1 MSARRLGAPCVH
13 PRERRDVTGV
23 AGLIARDRDEF
34 GRVERIAIDDPAGLG
49 EAEQVAVDAEIAVL
63 EHETRAALASG
74 EPNPNLLFDD
84 RRWPGVETWLS
95 MRTRAIALHPLH
107 AGAQVAM
114 LGDGLSSEAFDA
126 VEIDGTTA
134 RVLARRMQ
142 GESAADALAD
152 RYRAFIE
159 TRVSAPLRGLLAGSA
174 DGRAIRTRAEAATR
188 LIVEHAANE
197 KARRGLHV
205 VSLACG
211 AAEPI
216 ARVTGA
222 LTDAGVGIDAF
233 RLIDSDPF
241 ALGAAVQVMSLHQEE
256 ATVSPSCAD
265 LFDRRR
271 RRAIDLVE
279 LMDRPPDL
287 IEMLGLFEY
296 LPDRLAV
303 DFLVR
308 CRDAITRGGAVI
320 LANMLP
326 DRPQQT
332 FFQHLVQW
340 PRLRRRSVADLRR
353 LVASAGWPLERL
365 RIVVPAREDVYQVAL
380 LRP

>member
-1 MSARRLGAPCVH
+1 
-13 PRERRDVTGV
+13 
-23 AGLIARDRDEF
+23 
-34 GRVERIAIDDPAGLG
+34 
-49 EAEQVAVDAEIAVL
+49 
-63 EHETRAALASG
+63 
-74 EPNPNLLFDD
+74 
-84 RRWPGVETWLS
+84 
-95 MRTRAIALHPLH
+95 
-107 AGAQVAM
+107 
-114 LGDGLSSEAFDA
+114 
-126 VEIDGTTA
+126 
-134 RVLARRMQ
+134 
-142 GESAADALAD
+142 
-152 RYRAFIE
+152 
-159 TRVSAPLRGLLAGSA
+159 
-174 DGRAIRTRAEAATR
+174 
-188 LIVEHAANE
+188 
-197 KARRGLHV
+197 
-205 VSLACG
+205 
-211 AAEPI
+211 
-216 ARVTGA
+216 
-222 LTDAGVGIDAF
+222 
-233 RLIDSDPF
+233 
-241 ALGAAVQVMSLHQEE
+241 MSLHQEE